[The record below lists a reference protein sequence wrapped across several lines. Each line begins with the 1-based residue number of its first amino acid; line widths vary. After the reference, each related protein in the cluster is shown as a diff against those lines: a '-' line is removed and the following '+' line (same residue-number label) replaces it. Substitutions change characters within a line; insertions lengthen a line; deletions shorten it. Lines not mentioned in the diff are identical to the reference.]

1 MYAGISVSTSFSYIV
16 FPNVLLGVG
25 VILTF
30 IPISALTLGT
40 LPKSEMS
47 NGAGLHS
54 LSKCVATAF
63 ITSLSSTFV
72 ARLSQLH
79 QTYLVDNMS
88 HFNPIFL
95 HRFEAIASSLMTN
108 FSSVIASKKANVI
121 LYNQLLEQSRVY
133 AFVDV
138 FQLFA
143 LIAFLLTPLA
153 FFLKIKKEKNE
164 NQAQS

>member
-1 MYAGISVSTSFSYIV
+1 
-16 FPNVLLGVG
+16 
-25 VILTF
+25 
-30 IPISALTLGT
+30 
-40 LPKSEMS
+40 
-47 NGAGLHS
+47 
-54 LSKCVATAF
+54 
-63 ITSLSSTFV
+63 
-72 ARLSQLH
+72 
-79 QTYLVDNMS
+79 MS

-138 FQLFA
+138 FQVFA
-143 LIAFLLTPLA
+143 LIAFLLTPPA